1 MRTTKDSGH
10 AGFAVTP
17 FIKLPIALT
26 IGLFLIAIFWN
37 NSVAAEY
44 GVSCSISPEGI
55 ITGRSFNFHK
65 HFQIKFG
72 SYVQTIKQGDNTIA
86 TERTLSVIAIGPT
99 GNSQITHTFM
109 NVNTGQYISCTHCT
123 PLPIT
128 QHIIDRVHQLVNT
141 QLRDLEVCDCNNQLM
156 ISEDDD
162 MYEDTDDEPYDPA
175 EDDDAT
181 KIAELHDN
189 KDSPPANPDNN
200 SLVKEEGD
208 PYPGVPG
215 IIVYVNYNDAEAIP
229 AGVYQDANDANPILL
244 DDAPSTGVH
253 IPQIPGAEDLQIPG
267 LIPDITYN
275 T

>member
-1 MRTTKDSGH
+1 
-10 AGFAVTP
+10 
-17 FIKLPIALT
+17 
-26 IGLFLIAIFWN
+26 
-37 NSVAAEY
+37 
-44 GVSCSISPEGI
+44 
-55 ITGRSFNFHK
+55 
-65 HFQIKFG
+65 
-72 SYVQTIKQGDNTIA
+72 
-86 TERTLSVIAIGPT
+86 
-99 GNSQITHTFM
+99 
-109 NVNTGQYISCTHCT
+109 
-123 PLPIT
+123 
-128 QHIIDRVHQLVNT
+128 
-141 QLRDLEVCDCNNQLM
+141 
-156 ISEDDD
+156 

-181 KIAELHDN
+181 KIAEVHDN

-200 SLVKEEGD
+200 APVKEEGD

-215 IIVYVNYNDAEAIP
+215 IIGYVP